1 MDSIGEMIKKYR
13 QEHGMSME
21 EFASRCGLSKAYI
34 SLIERGKNTRSD
46 KPIVPSIDTVKAIAD
61 VLGVDLN
68 VLLRSMGYDAPMN
81 TVITIE
87 PGYGDNGYYSEPDA
101 AALADELLHNEDLR
115 VLFSASRDLTEEQM
129 RDAYKYIKYLKAQ
142 NNDDN

>member
-13 QEHGMSME
+13 QEHGMSMD

-68 VLLRSMGYDAPMN
+68 VLLRSMGYDAPMK

-87 PGYGDNGYYSEPDA
+87 PGYGDNGYYTDPDA

>member
-87 PGYGDNGYYSEPDA
+87 PGYGGNGYYSKADV

>member
-13 QEHGMSME
+13 QEHGMSMD

-68 VLLRSMGYDAPMN
+68 VLLRSMGYDAPMK

-87 PGYGDNGYYSEPDA
+87 PGHGGNGYYSEPDA

>member
-13 QEHGMSME
+13 QEHGISMD

-68 VLLRSMGYDAPMN
+68 VLLRSMGYDAPMK

-87 PGYGDNGYYSEPDA
+87 PGHGDNGYYSKADV
-101 AALADELLHNEDLR
+101 AALADELLHNEGLR
-115 VLFSASRDLTEEQM
+115 VLLSAGRGLTEEQM

>member
-21 EFASRCGLSKAYI
+21 EFGRRCGLSKAYI
-34 SLIERGKNTRSD
+34 SLIERGKNTRSN
-46 KPIVPSIDTVKAIAD
+46 KPIVPSIDTVKAIAN

-68 VLLRSMGYDAPMN
+68 VLLRSMGYNAPMN

>member
-1 MDSIGEMIKKYR
+1 MDSIGEMIKKYS

-61 VLGVDLN
+61 VLGVYLN
-68 VLLRSMGYDAPMN
+68 VLLRSMGYDAPMK

-87 PGYGDNGYYSEPDA
+87 PGYGGNGYYSEPDA
-101 AALADELLHNEDLR
+101 ASLADELLHNEDLR

>member
-13 QEHGMSME
+13 QEHGMSMD

-81 TVITIE
+81 TVI
-87 PGYGDNGYYSEPDA
+87 YGGNGYYSEPDA